1 MTLEKKERSERL
13 IRSDFSRMKVFPLFA
28 DTFRSGEVYEINPRL
43 KSFKPLNPE
52 STTNKEA
59 ALTKTPKAA
68 RKDIKLIALLELLE
82 TR

>member
-1 MTLEKKERSERL
+1 
-13 IRSDFSRMKVFPLFA
+13 MKDFPLFA
-28 DTFRSGEVYEINPRL
+28 ETFKSGEVYEINPRL
-43 KSFKPLNPE
+43 KSFNPLKPE
-52 STTNKEA
+52 STTKRDA